1 MHTVHGTMSPVRRIR
16 ERRRQTASG
25 TARVAVA
32 VLSAAVFVA
41 CSSEE
46 RFCTLGASMPAV
58 DVDVT
63 ALPSAHEVCVAED
76 ECVTVRGGVAELASP
91 VITNATEDVRL
102 TVRDDAAAVLAD
114 AAVRLPR
121 HYGNGRECGGDAP
134 VGTVTFGPEGGSA

>member
-1 MHTVHGTMSPVRRIR
+1 
-16 ERRRQTASG
+16 
-25 TARVAVA
+25 
-32 VLSAAVFVA
+32 
-41 CSSEE
+41 
-46 RFCTLGASMPAV
+46 MPDV

-114 AAVRLPR
+114 AEVRLPR
-121 HYGNGRECGGDAP
+121 HYGNGRACGGDAP
-134 VGTVTFGPEGGSA
+134 VGTVTFGPEGWVGVSEDTEGTIEGTGR